1 MCYTKKPLIAVP
13 RLPLLQLSIEDIKG
27 LQESLPI
34 HDPIIDEILSTSSSQ
49 SVDDVEKH
57 QRMYQMIRYSKKYKK
72 IQVEKANSFWND
84 SLNIDMDDIVDDN
97 IIKYVPSLDQSSSN
111 SEVTKSN
118 SSNPLLFTKHVQF
131 NDNVIFYEP
140 PEYPAESNIRVLMR
154 KYFKKAK
161 VLSVNVQNSSG
172 LVVAIKV
179 LDMDTDEDD
188 IADIRKEIAILST
201 CDSPLVTRYH
211 KSLLIGTKL
220 WLVMDYAA
228 GGSVRNLLKSGVI
241 PENAVA
247 VISHQVTLALI
258 YLHKTAHII
267 HRDIKAANVL
277 LTEAGNIK
285 LCDFGV
291 SGQMADIWSL
301 GITVIEMAT
310 GNPPF
315 ADQDP
320 RRALFLIPR
329 SRFEIFKN
337 FNRSRPPKLSGNFS
351 TSMKD
356 FISTCLKE
364 DPDDRPNTED
374 LLKCKFIRQAPSDN
388 KKILMSLLKR
398 HQVWEAT
405 VDDDAT
411 SDGSASSIEE
421 LEGTIENW
429 DFSTLKPGVGGV
441 GVSSATSFI
450 DRRNSEIGSEASLSN
465 LMTPFSDNE
474 RLTNDIITRSDLQSK
489 KSFLEFRRDSNPSSL
504 QEMIDSSLEAR
515 RSLSGSILASNTEYS
530 NTTKT
535 FTKADVVAQKLN
547 FYENES
553 VRSPVVENQ
562 KPTLDDKSSISN
574 VTPST
579 NNSNNSI
586 NSINVETTGANG
598 ESTIPSLP
606 KPTVRLLHSRRP
618 RNNTP
623 IGAEQTSGWGGAT
636 GWQGLGKSGNPP
648 SAPSVNDTTPRPS
661 TNSTT
666 NISEHTKGVVEQKK
680 AILPKPTDFKTPSA
694 FPVIDSRTPSPA
706 STPRASSPLSKEY
719 TSPLRG
725 EGSPQS
731 ITKQFL
737 PRRIRSSSTSLLN
750 SVTPTITATS
760 PGNLRLQQHIE
771 QTLSLLDRLEDY
783 VKSIEL

>member
-1 MCYTKKPLIAVP
+1 MEYTLYERIG
-13 RLPLLQLSIEDIKG
+13 KG
-27 LQESLPI
+27 SFG
-34 HDPIIDEILSTSSSQ
+34 
-49 SVDDVEKH
+49 
-57 QRMYQMIRYSKKYKK
+57 
-72 IQVEKANSFWND
+72 QVF
-84 SLNIDMDDIVDDN
+84 
-97 IIKYVPSLDQSSSN
+97 
-111 SEVTKSN
+111 
-118 SSNPLLFTKHVQF
+118 
-131 NDNVIFYEP
+131 
-140 PEYPAESNIRVLMR
+140 RG
-154 KYFKKAK
+154 
-161 VLSVNVQNSSG
+161 VQNSSG

-291 SGQMADIWSL
+291 SGQMTLTSRRNSFVGTPYWMAPEIIQRAHYGVKADIWSL

-320 RRALFLIPR
+320 RRALFLIP
-329 SRFEIFKN
+329 
-337 FNRSRPPKLSGNFS
+337 RSRPPKLSGNFS

-515 RSLSGSILASNTEYS
+515 RSLSGSILAGNTEYS

-562 KPTLDDKSSISN
+562 KPALDDKSSISN